1 MALFFVQQQLLLHWT
16 TVWVKVIRKST
27 ALKFIACLRLEFIE
41 NNLLVKIFRRC
52 QQLERYLVTR
62 HDATS
67 RPNLVDGSKENLPGQ
82 ISCIRLRLRQM
93 NLQSKIEGFQRK
105 VD

>member
-16 TVWVKVIRKST
+16 TVWST
-27 ALKFIACLRLEFIE
+27 ALNFIACLRLEFIE
-41 NNLLVKIFRRC
+41 NNILVKIFRRC

-67 RPNLVDGSKENLPGQ
+67 RPSLVDGSKENLPGQ
-82 ISCIRLRLRQM
+82 ISWIRLGLRQM
-93 NLQSKIEGFQRK
+93 NLQSKIAGFQRK
-105 VD
+105 VDLGI